1 MPFDEAQAAQMDE
14 AARKAL
20 EELRAN
26 IDGWTARDLITWW
39 AGWYLKA
46 GHKRLGRILVGISKN
61 ADS

>member
-14 AARKAL
+14 AAQKAL
-20 EELRAN
+20 GELREN
-26 IDGWTARDLITWW
+26 IDAWTARDLIKWW

-61 ADS
+61 RE

>member
-14 AARKAL
+14 AAQKAL
-20 EELRAN
+20 GELREN
-26 IDGWTARDLITWW
+26 VDTWTARDLIKWW

-61 ADS
+61 RE

>member
-14 AARKAL
+14 AAQKAL
-20 EELRAN
+20 GELREN
-26 IDGWTARDLITWW
+26 VETWTARDLIKWW

-61 ADS
+61 ADF